1 VPNPNVPGT
10 KFNPSST
17 NLVSLA
23 YEQSEMVALAIDRLF
38 PLYNF
43 SGERLTVVH
52 PNAANE
58 NEIVDWTL
66 RQFSKLEIKNKM
78 LLLQYSRA
86 DTTEVAK
93 ERKLILEIANELSL
107 KVIDPIT
114 VLRNYK
120 DSDLWFT
127 SHGGHNTPLGN
138 EVICSYLFE
147 HGFQREN

>member
-1 VPNPNVPGT
+1 MKLAEKNYTDLVLSTLVGSDFERDRLSYRDGFPKPAVIYTKNGIGWSAVPNPNVPGT
-10 KFNPSST
+10 KFNPSSN

-43 SGERLTVVH
+43 SGEQLTVVH

-78 LLLQYSRA
+78 LLLQYSRP

-93 ERKLILEIANELSL
+93 ES
-107 KVIDPIT
+107 
-114 VLRNYK
+114 
-120 DSDLWFT
+120 
-127 SHGGHNTPLGN
+127 
-138 EVICSYLFE
+138 
-147 HGFQREN
+147 

>member
-1 VPNPNVPGT
+1 LKLAEKNYTDLVLSTLVGSDFERDRLSYRDGFPKPAVIHTKNGIGWSAVPNPNVPGT
-10 KFNPSST
+10 KFNPSSN

-43 SGERLTVVH
+43 SGEQLTVVH

-78 LLLQYSRA
+78 LLLQYSRP

-93 ERKLILEIANELSL
+93 ES
-107 KVIDPIT
+107 
-114 VLRNYK
+114 
-120 DSDLWFT
+120 
-127 SHGGHNTPLGN
+127 
-138 EVICSYLFE
+138 
-147 HGFQREN
+147 